1 MTTRAEAIARLS
13 QQPDAVRPGL
23 DYEVEAFRPSDAEG
37 VCDLFYRV
45 YKDAYPLD
53 MYYIPDAVRD
63 AVEKGALHP
72 VVARLPGG
80 EIVGFAALYHSSPPF
95 AGLLE
100 FGLGMVHPAYRGSLI
115 LFHLTNE
122 LTARMTALPSVEA
135 VFGEAV
141 CDTIITQH
149 SSSLFGFREVALEL
163 ELMPGDGSGRISCL
177 VMFRN
182 IRDRRRLL
190 HAPAF
195 CAQELRKLVAWAE
208 LDREVAILGE
218 GPHEAE
224 STRLTVQIF
233 PHARVMRGNV
243 YSLAGDGA
251 EALRQ
256 AEAAAM
262 EQGCSVF
269 QWFLN
274 LAEPSAAAGGALLRQ
289 SGYRLGGLLPRWFD
303 DDALLMQKLLDA
315 PLAEHINLYSDRARE
330 ILAWTLPEPAREPTA
345 G

>member
-1 MTTRAEAIARLS
+1 MTTRAEAIAWLS
-13 QQPDAVRPGL
+13 RQPDTVRPEL
-23 DYEVEAFRPSDAEG
+23 TYVVEAFRPSDAVG
-37 VCDLFYRV
+37 VCALFYRV
-45 YKDAYPLD
+45 YKDAYPID
-53 MYYIPDAVRD
+53 MYYIPDAIRS
-63 AVEKGALHP
+63 AVEEGALYP

-80 EIVGFAALYHSSPPF
+80 EIVGFAALYRSSPPF
-95 AGLLE
+95 PGLLE

-122 LTARMTALPSVEA
+122 LTARMTTLSSVEA

-141 CDTIITQH
+141 CDTVITQH
-149 SSSLFGFREVALEL
+149 SSALFGFREVALEL
-163 ELMPGDGSGRISCL
+163 DLMPGDGTGRISCL

-195 CAQELRKLVAWAE
+195 CAEELRTLVAWTE

-218 GPHEAE
+218 GLHEAE
-224 STRLTVQIF
+224 STRLAVQTF
-233 PHARVMRGNV
+233 AHAGVMRGNV
-243 YSLAGDGA
+243 QSLAGDGA
-251 EALRQ
+251 QALRQ
-256 AEAAAM
+256 AEATAV
-262 EQGCSVF
+262 EHGCRVF

-274 LAEPSAAAGGALLRQ
+274 LAEPSAAAGSSLLRQ
-289 SGYRLGGLLPRWFD
+289 NGYRLGGLLPRWFD

-315 PLAEHINLYSDRARE
+315 PAVEHINLYSDRARE
-330 ILAWTLPEPAREPTA
+330 ILAWTLDEPAQECLD